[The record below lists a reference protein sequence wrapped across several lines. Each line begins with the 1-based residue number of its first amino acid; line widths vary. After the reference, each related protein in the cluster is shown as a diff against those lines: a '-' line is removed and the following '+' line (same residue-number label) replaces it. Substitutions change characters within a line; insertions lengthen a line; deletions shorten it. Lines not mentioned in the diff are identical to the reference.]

1 MLPPLPPKA
10 IKKRRAAAPTPTRG
24 YDVPAVPTTRVFG
37 APRDGRVIVTNDTHV
52 EQDKADAA

>member
-24 YDVPAVPTTRVFG
+24 YDVAAIPTTRVFG
-37 APRDGRVIVTNDTHV
+37 APRDGRVIVTDNTNV
-52 EQDKADAA
+52 EPAKADAA

>member
-10 IKKRRAAAPTPTRG
+10 IKKRQGITPTPTRG
-24 YDVPAVPTTRVFG
+24 YDVPAIPTTRVYG

-52 EQDKADAA
+52 EPAKADAA